1 MVTMETNVWV
11 YVENVKITPH
21 VRWMTG
27 PVCMAVH
34 QAMKELIAKH
44 VS

>member
-1 MVTMETNVWV
+1 MVTMVTDVWG
-11 YVENVKITPH
+11 YVVNVKIMPH